1 MSEFYGCCMPEPVLM
16 LNKFRNRLENLLA
29 PDDTADSAEQSTAA
43 TFAATA
49 LLIEAAQADSEL
61 SDDELTQIKNSL
73 SSQFGIRVNEV
84 EQTLLG
90 AHETLD
96 AATCLYE
103 ITNIVNRDWSLNQ
116 KIHLIEAM
124 WKVVLSDN
132 YLDPNENHLMRKIK
146 GLLYIPQAEYINAK
160 IRAQSGL

>member
-1 MSEFYGCCMPEPVLM
+1 M
-16 LNKFRNRLENLLA
+16 LKKFRNRLENLLA
-29 PDDTADSAEQSTAA
+29 QEDTVESVEQSKAA
-43 TFAATA
+43 MFAATA

-61 SDDELTQIKNSL
+61 SGDELAQIEHSL
-73 SSQFGIRVNEV
+73 SSLHGVRFDEV
-84 EQTLLG
+84 EQILKG

-96 AATCLYE
+96 AATCLFE
-103 ITNIVNRDWSLNQ
+103 ITNIINRDWTLNQ
-116 KIHLIEAM
+116 KIHLIESM

-160 IRAQSGL
+160 IRAQNNLESQLL

>member
-1 MSEFYGCCMPEPVLM
+1 M
-16 LNKFRNRLENLLA
+16 
-29 PDDTADSAEQSTAA
+29 
-43 TFAATA
+43 
-49 LLIEAAQADSEL
+49 
-61 SDDELTQIKNSL
+61 
-73 SSQFGIRVNEV
+73 

>member
-1 MSEFYGCCMPEPVLM
+1 MPDPVLM

-29 PDDTADSAEQSTAA
+29 PDDTAESVEQSTAA

-49 LLIEAAQADSEL
+49 LLIEAAQSDSEL
-61 SDDELTQIKNSL
+61 SDDELAQIKNSL
-73 SSQFGIRVNEV
+73 SSQFGIRINEV
-84 EQTLLG
+84 EKTLQG

-103 ITNIVNRDWSLNQ
+103 ITNIINRDWNLNR
-116 KIHLIEAM
+116 KIDLIEAM
-124 WKVVLSDN
+124 WKVVLSDS

-146 GLLYIPQAEYINAK
+146 GLLYIPHAEYINAK
-160 IRAQSGL
+160 IRAQNGLQNQRP

>member
-1 MSEFYGCCMPEPVLM
+1 M

-29 PDDTADSAEQSTAA
+29 ADDAAESVEQSTAA
-43 TFAATA
+43 NFAATA
-49 LLIEAAQADSEL
+49 LLIEAAQSDSEL
-61 SDDELTQIKNSL
+61 SVDELTQIKNSL
-73 SSQFGIRVNEV
+73 SSQFGIRISEV
-84 EQTLLG
+84 EQTLQG

-103 ITNIVNRDWSLNQ
+103 ITNIINRDWNLNQ

-124 WKVVLSDN
+124 WKVVLSDDH
-132 YLDPNENHLMRKIK
+132 LDPNENHLMRKIK

-160 IRAQSGL
+160 IRAQNIP